1 LQSRQSRLKAS
12 DAANLTRRFKQMNS
26 ITRKRIWPLALMPLA
41 ILGVVAVVVALSAM
55 TPQTTQ
61 AQTAAADCAAITD
74 PVERAQCQT
83 CQSGSGSD
91 IWNTSTGMCEM
102 PTTTTPVIP
111 GTTTTPAAGGS
122 TPSGGSATHSA
133 IIVEAP
139 GMVQNLSVHAYDD
152 GIEQQEL
159 EVTWEAPP
167 EGGYVESYRIDIS
180 GDGERWFSYITD
192 HGSNDLRWV
201 HKGLRAEQTRHFRI
215 FAFAHADDVTI
226 YGPGSETSGTTAAS
240 WVSDRPEDLTADM
253 HQADSRDFFIDM
265 NGDGDT
271 NDIVGGVKEIDHL
284 IDFNDDGDFDDPV
297 GVDETNDG
305 QGWPGSTQ
313 TTIRLSWEP
322 PEHPPGARVTSYE
335 IEYSGDGGRWYKL
348 ADVPHTVQPDGRV
361 HYHDIGLRSE
371 TERQYRVYAHN
382 TVGPS
387 MVSDG
392 DTGKTAASRAP
403 HAIYDPVIGLSPAST
418 DVHLKWSVPDD
429 PPGDPV
435 SHYRVQAR
443 ETDMNPVI
451 AGNQPGGWRNLHG
464 GTSIDR
470 TEVYNFGG
478 DDLERAQVEYPKPVV
493 IPANSDELVMIDVRI
508 VAINRVNTDSPSSD
522 IDPATSKE
530 TAGWVMVNGIP
541 VGHEDAPKR
550 ADRPTVDKDQFR
562 HDGRSGLN
570 VIWDEAEFIEGEGP
584 STDDPAPT
592 DFDQKVSYIVVI
604 NSRERAAIPHGP
616 LDLADR
622 TVSALDR
629 GGNENKPGYDDD
641 QLAAGITRM
650 YRLYAL
656 NSDVGANVTVRPTLA
671 GAASVR
677 SFPSDS
683 TDGSTAAPLF
693 PGRPL
698 NLVISGDGH
707 TEIKVVWARPETE
720 DADNKCVASDPIYT
734 EDDGSECPP
743 KNVGSVIKGYQ
754 IERSNTGISGW
765 TTIAASTKSPY
776 LDTKLQPDKRYFYRV
791 SAVNARGTGLPTAPE
806 SAKTHDP
813 GEPTPPGGLVAQ
825 ADGTN
830 AIKLCWYE
838 SNVVDPLTGAAV
850 LDEGLPVL
858 GYQISYVGDD
868 GNEVILVED
877 TGSRGTI
884 YTNRGL
890 APETTRTYR
899 VRSQT
904 LGGVGTAYTQATAM
918 TEAGPPSTALT
929 APTMVEAMGGAGTVT
944 VTWEDGQNAVGHLV
958 LLLDGADIEAMETA
972 PTGNSHTF
980 TDLSSGVYIAVVV
993 SYKSTSDY
1001 DYDYDAGSV
1010 Q

>member
-1 LQSRQSRLKAS
+1 MSK
-12 DAANLTRRFKQMNS
+12 K
-26 ITRKRIWPLALMPLA
+26 TRKHIRPVSLVMALA
-41 ILGVVAVVVALSAM
+41 IIVTLSGFIVLATNPGGVQAQADCSALSPEDRALFEQLGGECQDAPSIPM
-55 TPQTTQ
+55 TPVPTTPGPG
-61 AQTAAADCAAITD
+61 
-74 PVERAQCQT
+74 PV
-83 CQSGSGSD
+83 G
-91 IWNTSTGMCEM
+91 STGS
-102 PTTTTPVIP
+102 
-111 GTTTTPAAGGS
+111 A
-122 TPSGGSATHSA
+122 PSGGSATASD
-133 IIVEAP
+133 IDVVAP
-139 GMVQNLSVHAYDD
+139 GMVRNLSVLAYHD
-152 GIEQQEL
+152 GIEQEEL
-159 EVTWEAPP
+159 EVTWEPP
-167 EGGYVESYRIDIS
+167 TDGGYVESYRIDIS
-180 GDGERWFSYITD
+180 TDKEGKRWFSFITD

-201 HKGLRAEQTRHFRI
+201 HKGLQAGEIRHFRV
-215 FAFAHADDVTI
+215 FAFSHDDEVTI
-226 YGPGSETSGTTAAS
+226 YGPGSEASGTTAAS

-271 NDIVGGVKEIDHL
+271 NDTVKDVKEIDHL
-284 IDFNDDGDFDDPV
+284 MDFNDDGDFIDSAN
-297 GVDETNDG
+297 VDETNKG
-305 QGWPGSTQ
+305 RGWPGSTQ
-313 TTIRLSWEP
+313 TTIKLSWEP

-348 ADVPHTVQPDGRV
+348 ADVPHTVQPDRRV

-371 TERQYRVYAHN
+371 TERQYRVYARN
-382 TVGPS
+382 TVGLS

-418 DVHLKWSVPDD
+418 DVHLKWSPPDD

-443 ETDMNPVI
+443 ETDMDPDTD
-451 AGNQPGGWRNLHG
+451 GNQFGEWLNLHA

-478 DDLERAQVEYPKPVV
+478 DDLERAQVEYPNPVV
-493 IPANSDELVMIDVRI
+493 IPENSDELVMIDVRI
-508 VAINRVNTDSPSSD
+508 VAINRVNTDSPSPNIPS
-522 IDPATSKE
+522 ATGKE
-530 TAGWVMVNGIP
+530 TAGWVMVIGIP

-550 ADRPTVDKDQFR
+550 ADQPTVDKDQFR

-570 VIWDEAEFIEGEGP
+570 VIWDEAEFIEDQGP
-584 STDDPAPT
+584 
-592 DFDQKVSYIVVI
+592 
-604 NSRERAAIPHGP
+604 RAANAVNNQAAETTFNGTVDYILVIDGEEQDAIDHGP
-616 LDLADR
+616 ATTETTALAM
-622 TVSALDR
+622 
-629 GGNENKPGYDDD
+629 GGRDDKPGYDDD
-641 QLAAGITRM
+641 LLAAGTNRM

-656 NSDVGANVTVRPTLA
+656 NSAVGERVDVSPDDVGT
-671 GAASVR
+671 ASVR

-683 TDGSTAAPLF
+683 ATGSTAQPLV
-693 PGRPL
+693 PGQTL
-698 NLVISGDGH
+698 NLLIAGDGH
-707 TEIKVVWARPETE
+707 TEIKVVWGAPMTNN
-720 DADNKCVASDPIYT
+720 ADNKCVDGDPTNT

-743 KNVGSVIKGYQ
+743 NSEGSVITGYQ

-825 ADGTN
+825 AEGTST
-830 AIKLCWYE
+830 IKLCWYE
-838 SNVVDPLTGAAV
+838 SNVVDPLTGAAM

-877 TGSRGTI
+877 TGSRDTI

-904 LGGVGTAYTQATAM
+904 LGGVGTAYTQDMAM

-929 APTMVEAMGGAGTVT
+929 APTMVEAMGGAGTVM
-944 VTWEDGQNAVGHLV
+944 VTWEDGQNAFGHLV
-958 LLLDGADIEAMETA
+958 ILLNSSFEVVEIDDN
-972 PTGNSHTF
+972 PTNNESMFSG
-980 TDLSSGVYIAVVV
+980 LSAGTYYGVVV
-993 SYKSTSDY
+993 AFKSASDY
-1001 DYDYDAGSV
+1001 EYDYAAATAN
-1010 Q
+1010 

>member
-1 LQSRQSRLKAS
+1 
-12 DAANLTRRFKQMNS
+12 MNS

-55 TPQTTQ
+55 APQTTQ

-74 PVERAQCQT
+74 PIERAQCQT
-83 CQSGSGSD
+83 CQSGSGGD
-91 IWNTSTGMCEM
+91 IWNTSTQMCM
-102 PTTTTPVIP
+102 PTTTTTVP
-111 GTTTTPAAGGS
+111 GGTGGTGGS
-122 TPSGGSATHSA
+122 APSGGGATASAV
-133 IIVEAP
+133 IVEAP
-139 GMVQNLSVHAYDD
+139 GMVRNLSVHAYDD
-152 GIEQQEL
+152 GIEQKEL
-159 EVTWEAPP
+159 EVTWEEPTD
-167 EGGYVESYRIDIS
+167 GGYVESYRIDIS
-180 GDGERWFSYITD
+180 GDGKRWFSYIPD

-201 HKGLRAEQTRHFRI
+201 HKGLRAEQTRYFRV

-253 HQADSRDFFIDM
+253 HDAKSDDFFIDM

-271 NDIVGGVKEIDHL
+271 NDTVIGVKEIDHL
-284 IDFNDDGDFDDPV
+284 IDFNDDGDFDDSL

-322 PEHPPGARVTSYE
+322 PEHPPGAPVTFYE

-348 ADVPHTVQPDGRV
+348 ADVPHTVQPDGRI

-371 TERQYRVYAHN
+371 TERQYRVYARN
-382 TVGPS
+382 SVGLS

-418 DVHLKWSVPDD
+418 DVHLKWSTPDD

-443 ETDMNPVI
+443 ETDMDPVR

-464 GTSIDR
+464 GTAIDR

-478 DDLERAQVEYPKPVV
+478 DDLERARVDYPRPVV

-522 IDPATSKE
+522 ILSATSKE

-570 VIWDEAEFIEGEGP
+570 VIWDEAAFIEDQGPRADAADDQAAETTFNGTVDYILVIDGEE
-584 STDDPAPT
+584 
-592 DFDQKVSYIVVI
+592 Q
-604 NSRERAAIPHGP
+604 RAIAHGP
-616 LDLADR
+616 ATTETTALAMGGRLD
-622 TVSALDR
+622 
-629 GGNENKPGYDDD
+629 KPGYDDD
-641 QLAAGITRM
+641 LLAAGTSRT

-656 NSDVGANVTVRPTLA
+656 NTAVGAGVAVSPTDVGP
-671 GAASVR
+671 ASVR
-677 SFPSDS
+677 SFPSD
-683 TDGSTAAPLF
+683 TATGSTAQPLL
-693 PGRPL
+693 PGQPL
-698 NLVISGDGH
+698 NLLIAGDGH
-707 TEIKVVWARPETE
+707 TEIKVVWGAPMT
-720 DADNKCVASDPIYT
+720 DNADNKCVASDPTAT

-743 KNVGSVIKGYQ
+743 NSAGSVIKGYQ
-754 IERSNTGISGW
+754 IERSNTGTGGW
-765 TTIAASTKSPY
+765 TTIAALTKSPY

-825 ADGTN
+825 AEGTST
-830 AIKLCWYE
+830 IKLCWYE

-858 GYQISYVGDD
+858 GYQISYVEDD

-877 TGSRGTI
+877 TGSRDTV
-884 YTNRGL
+884 YTNMGL

-958 LLLDGADIEAMETA
+958 ILLDSSFEVVEIDDN
-972 PTGNSHTF
+972 PTNNESMFSG
-980 TDLSSGVYIAVVV
+980 LSAGTYYGVVV
-993 SYKSTSDY
+993 AFKSASDY
-1001 DYDYDAGSV
+1001 EYASAAATAN
-1010 Q
+1010 

>member
-1 LQSRQSRLKAS
+1 MSK
-12 DAANLTRRFKQMNS
+12 K
-26 ITRKRIWPLALMPLA
+26 TRKHIRPVSLVMALA
-41 ILGVVAVVVALSAM
+41 IIVTLSGFIVLATNPGGVQAQEDCSALSPEARALFVQLGGVCQDAPPPVPM
-55 TPQTTQ
+55 TPVPATPRP
-61 AQTAAADCAAITD
+61 A
-74 PVERAQCQT
+74 
-83 CQSGSGSD
+83 G
-91 IWNTSTGMCEM
+91 STGS
-102 PTTTTPVIP
+102 
-111 GTTTTPAAGGS
+111 A
-122 TPSGGSATHSA
+122 PSGGSATTSD
-133 IIVEAP
+133 IDVVAP
-139 GMVQNLSVHAYDD
+139 GMVQNLSVLAYHD
-152 GIEQQEL
+152 GIEQEEL
-159 EVTWEAPP
+159 EVTWEPP
-167 EGGYVESYRIDIS
+167 TDGGYVESYRIDIS
-180 GDGERWFSYITD
+180 TDKEGKRWFSFITD

-201 HKGLRAEQTRHFRI
+201 HKGLQAGEIRHFRV
-215 FAFAHADDVTI
+215 FAFSHDDEVTI
-226 YGPGSETSGTTAAS
+226 YGPGSEASGTTAAS
-240 WVSDRPEDLTADM
+240 WVSGRAEDLTADM
-253 HQADSRDFFIDM
+253 HQADSDDFFIDM

-271 NDIVGGVKEIDHL
+271 NDTVKGVKEIDHL
-284 IDFNDDGDFDDPV
+284 MDFSDDGDFIDSV
-297 GVDETNDG
+297 NVDETNKG

-348 ADVPHTVQPDGRV
+348 ADVPHNVQPDRRV

-371 TERQYRVYAHN
+371 TERQYRVYARN
-382 TVGPS
+382 SVGLS

-418 DVHLKWSVPDD
+418 DVHLKWSPPDD

-443 ETDMNPVI
+443 QTDMDPDTD
-451 AGNQPGGWRNLHG
+451 GNQSGTWENLHA

-478 DDLERAQVEYPKPVV
+478 DDLERAEVEYPKPVV
-493 IPANSDELVMIDVRI
+493 IPENSDELVMIDVRI
-508 VAINRVNTDSPSSD
+508 VAINRVNTDSPSPNIRS
-522 IDPATSKE
+522 ATGKE
-530 TAGWVMVNGIP
+530 TAGWVMVIGIP

-550 ADRPTVDKDQFR
+550 ADQPTVDKDQFQ

-570 VIWDEAEFIEGEGP
+570 VIWDEAEFIEDQGPRADAVNDQAAETTFNGTVDYILVIDGEEQ
-584 STDDPAPT
+584 D
-592 DFDQKVSYIVVI
+592 
-604 NSRERAAIPHGP
+604 AIDHGP
-616 LDLADR
+616 ATTETTALAM
-622 TVSALDR
+622 
-629 GGNENKPGYDDD
+629 GGRKDKPGYDDD
-641 QLAAGITRM
+641 LLAAGTNRM

-656 NSDVGANVTVRPTLA
+656 NSAVGERVDVSPDDVGT
-671 GAASVR
+671 ASVR

-683 TDGSTAAPLF
+683 ATGSTAQPLV
-693 PGRPL
+693 PGQTL
-698 NLVISGDGH
+698 NLLIAGDGH
-707 TEIKVVWARPETE
+707 TEIKVVWSAPMTNN
-720 DADNKCVASDPIYT
+720 ADNKCVDGDPTNT

-743 KNVGSVIKGYQ
+743 NSAGSVITGYQ
-754 IERSNTGISGW
+754 IERSNTGTSGW

-825 ADGTN
+825 AEGTST
-830 AIKLCWYE
+830 IKLCWYE
-838 SNVVDPLTGAAV
+838 SNVVDPLTGAAM

-877 TGSRGTI
+877 TGSRDTI

-904 LGGVGTAYTQATAM
+904 LGGVGTAYTQAMAM

-929 APTMVEAMGGAGTVT
+929 APTMVEAMGGTGTVT
-944 VTWEDGQNAVGHLV
+944 VSWEDGENAVGHLV

-980 TDLSSGVYIAVVV
+980 TGLSSGVYIAVVV

>member
-1 LQSRQSRLKAS
+1 MSK
-12 DAANLTRRFKQMNS
+12 K
-26 ITRKRIWPLALMPLA
+26 TRKHIRPVSL
-41 ILGVVAVVVALSAM
+41 VVALAIIVTLSGFIVLA
-55 TPQTTQ
+55 TNPGGVQ
-61 AQTAAADCAAITD
+61 AQEDCSTLSPA
-74 PVERAQCQT
+74 ERALFEAA
-83 CQSGSGSD
+83 G
-91 IWNTSTGMCEM
+91 GMCQDD
-102 PTTTTPVIP
+102 PFVPTTPVP
-111 GTTTTPAAGGS
+111 TTPVPAGPSGSS
-122 TPSGGSATHSA
+122 TPSGGSATTSD
-133 IIVEAP
+133 IDIVAP
-139 GMVQNLSVHAYDD
+139 GMVQNLSVQAYDD
-152 GIEQQEL
+152 GIEQEEL
-159 EVTWEAPP
+159 EVTWEPP
-167 EGGYVESYRIDIS
+167 TDGGYVESYRIDIS
-180 GDGERWFSYITD
+180 TDKEGKRWFSFITD

-201 HKGLRAEQTRHFRI
+201 HKGLQAGDIRHFRI
-215 FAFAHADDVTI
+215 FAFSHDDDVTI
-226 YGPGSETSGTTAAS
+226 YGPGSEASGTTAAS
-240 WVSDRPEDLTADM
+240 WAPNRPEDLMADM
-253 HQADSRDFFIDM
+253 HNVKSLDFNIDM
-265 NGDGDT
+265 NGDGDAEDVVLLV
-271 NDIVGGVKEIDHL
+271 NEIDHL
-284 IDFNDDGDFDDPV
+284 IDIDEDGDFDGFV
-297 GVDETNDG
+297 LYVDETNG
-305 QGWPGSTQ
+305 NRGWPGSTQ

-322 PEHPPGARVTSYE
+322 PENPPGAPVIRYE
-335 IEYSGDGGRWYKL
+335 IEYSGDGDRWYKL
-348 ADVPHTVQPDGRV
+348 AEVPPTIQPDGRV
-361 HYHDIGLRSE
+361 HYHDVGLRSD

-382 TVGPS
+382 AVGPS

-392 DTGKTAASRAP
+392 DTGKTAVSRAP
-403 HAIYDPVIGLSPAST
+403 HAIYRPVIGLSPAST

-443 ETDMNPVI
+443 ESDTNPV
-451 AGNQPGGWRNLHG
+451 APGNQPGKWLNLHG
-464 GTSIDR
+464 GTTIDR
-470 TEVYNFGG
+470 TDVYNFGG
-478 DDLERAQVEYPKPVV
+478 DDLTRARVRYPNPVV
-493 IPANSDELVMIDVRI
+493 IPENALELVLIDVQI
-508 VAINRVNTDSPSSD
+508 VAINRVNTDSMSSD
-522 IDPATSKE
+522 IGLATNLE
-530 TAGWVMVNGIP
+530 TSGWVMIEGVP

-550 ADRPTVDKDQFR
+550 ADTPTVDKDQDQ

-616 LDLADR
+616 MDLADR

-656 NSDVGANVTVRPTLA
+656 NSDVGANVSVRPTLA

-683 TDGSTAAPLF
+683 TEGSTAAPLF

-707 TEIKVVWARPETE
+707 TEIKVVWARPET
-720 DADNKCVASDPIYT
+720 DDPDNKCVASDPIYT

-743 KNVGSVIKGYQ
+743 NNVGSVIKGYQ
-754 IERSNTGISGW
+754 IERSDTGTSGW
-765 TTIAASTKSPY
+765 TTIEPLARARLSPTMFQY
-776 LDTKLQPDKRYFYRV
+776 LDKKLQSDKRYFYRV

-838 SNVVDPLTGAAV
+838 SNVVDPLIGEAI

-868 GNEVILVED
+868 GNEVILVQD
-877 TGSRGTI
+877 TESQDTI
-884 YTNRGL
+884 YTNMGL

-1001 DYDYDAGSV
+1001 HYDYDAGSV

>member
-1 LQSRQSRLKAS
+1 
-12 DAANLTRRFKQMNS
+12 MNS

-74 PVERAQCQT
+74 PIERAQCQT
-83 CQSGSGSD
+83 CQSGSGGD
-91 IWNTSTGMCEM
+91 IWNTSNGMCEM
-102 PTTTTPVIP
+102 PTTSTPVIP
-111 GTTTTPAAGGS
+111 GTTTTPDAGGS
-122 TPSGGSATHSA
+122 APSGGSATHST

-180 GDGERWFSYITD
+180 GDGDRWFSYITD

-240 WVSDRPEDLTADM
+240 WVPDRPEDLTADM
-253 HQADSRDFFIDM
+253 HDPNSDDFSIDM

-271 NDIVGGVKEIDHL
+271 NDTVTGVAEIDHL
-284 IDFNDDGDFDDPV
+284 IDFNDDGDFGDPV

-322 PEHPPGARVTSYE
+322 PEHPPGAPVTSYE
-335 IEYSGDGGRWYKL
+335 IEYSGDGGRWYTL
-348 ADVPHTVQPDGRV
+348 AVVPHTVQPDGRV

-418 DVHLKWSVPDD
+418 DVHLKWSPPDD

-443 ETDMNPVI
+443 ETDMDPAT
-451 AGNQPGGWRNLHG
+451 AGNQPGVWRNLHG

-493 IPANSDELVMIDVRI
+493 IPANSDQLVMIDVRI

-522 IDPATSKE
+522 ILSATSKE

-570 VIWDEAEFIEGEGP
+570 VIWDEAEFIEDQGP
-584 STDDPAPT
+584 RADPAN
-592 DFDQKVSYIVVI
+592 DQAAETAFNGTVDYILVI
-604 NSRERAAIPHGP
+604 GGEEQDAIDHGP
-616 LDLADR
+616 ATTETTALAMGGRLD
-622 TVSALDR
+622 
-629 GGNENKPGYDDD
+629 KPGYDDD
-641 QLAAGITRM
+641 LLAAGTDRM

-656 NSDVGANVTVRPTLA
+656 NSVVGADVAVSPTDVGP
-671 GAASVR
+671 ASVR

-683 TDGSTAAPLF
+683 ATGSTAQPLL
-693 PGRPL
+693 PGQPL
-698 NLVISGDGH
+698 NLLIAGDGH
-707 TEIKVVWARPETE
+707 TEIKVVWDAPMT
-720 DADNKCVASDPIYT
+720 DNADNKCVASDPT
-734 EDDGSECPP
+734 STQDDGSECPP
-743 KNVGSVIKGYQ
+743 NSTGSVIKGYQ
-754 IERSNTGISGW
+754 VERSNTGTDGW
-765 TTIAASTKSPY
+765 TTIAALTKSPY
-776 LDTKLQPDKRYFYRV
+776 ILDTKLQPDKRYFYRV
-791 SAVNARGTGLPTAPE
+791 SAVNERGTGLPTAPE

-825 ADGTN
+825 AEGTST
-830 AIKLCWYE
+830 IKLCWYE
-838 SNVVDPLTGAAV
+838 SNVVDPLTGTAV

-904 LGGVGTAYTQATAM
+904 LGGVGTAYTEATAM
-918 TEAGPPSTALT
+918 TEAGPPSAALT
-929 APTMVEAMGGAGTVT
+929 APSGLTGAIGADSSTIELNWTAGDNADVHFVFGIQTPSYDVGSLVWETADASDSHTVNMMGKPSGSYMFFVIAGQTDDAGDTTWSAWTPGTV
-944 VTWEDGQNAVGHLV
+944 EY
-958 LLLDGADIEAMETA
+958 
-972 PTGNSHTF
+972 P
-980 TDLSSGVYIAVVV
+980 
-993 SYKSTSDY
+993 
-1001 DYDYDAGSV
+1001 
-1010 Q
+1010 

>member
-1 LQSRQSRLKAS
+1 
-12 DAANLTRRFKQMNS
+12 MNS

-55 TPQTTQ
+55 APQTTQ
-61 AQTAAADCAAITD
+61 AQTAAADCAAIAD
-74 PVERAQCQT
+74 PIERARCQT
-83 CQSGSGSD
+83 CQSGGD
-91 IWNTSTGMCEM
+91 IWNPTTQMCAM
-102 PTTTTPVIP
+102 PTTTTPATP
-111 GTTTTPAAGGS
+111 GTTTTPDAGGS
-122 TPSGGSATHSA
+122 APSGGSATHST

-180 GDGERWFSYITD
+180 GDGDRWFSYITD

-253 HQADSRDFFIDM
+253 HDANSDDFPIDM

-271 NDIVGGVKEIDHL
+271 NDTVTGVAEIDHL
-284 IDFNDDGDFDDPV
+284 IDFNDDGDFGDLV

-322 PEHPPGARVTSYE
+322 PEHPPGAPVTSYE
-335 IEYSGDGGRWYKL
+335 IEYSGDGGRWYTL
-348 ADVPHTVQPDGRV
+348 AVVPHTVQPDGRV
-361 HYHDIGLRSE
+361 HYHDIGLRSA

-418 DVHLKWSVPDD
+418 DVHLKWSPPDD

-443 ETDMNPVI
+443 ETDMDPVT

-493 IPANSDELVMIDVRI
+493 IPANSDQLVMIDVRI

-522 IDPATSKE
+522 ILSATSKE

-570 VIWDEAEFIEGEGP
+570 VIWDEAAFIEDQGPRADAANDQAAETAFNGAVDYILVIDGEEQ
-584 STDDPAPT
+584 D
-592 DFDQKVSYIVVI
+592 
-604 NSRERAAIPHGP
+604 AIDHGP
-616 LDLADR
+616 ATTETTALAMGGRLD
-622 TVSALDR
+622 
-629 GGNENKPGYDDD
+629 KPGYDDD
-641 QLAAGITRM
+641 LLAAGTDRM

-656 NSDVGANVTVRPTLA
+656 NSVVGADVAVSPTDVGP
-671 GAASVR
+671 ASVR

-683 TDGSTAAPLF
+683 ATGSTAQPLL
-693 PGRPL
+693 PGQPL
-698 NLVISGDGH
+698 NLLIAGDGH
-707 TEIKVVWARPETE
+707 TEIKVVWGAPMT
-720 DADNKCVASDPIYT
+720 DNADNKCVASDPT
-734 EDDGSECPP
+734 VTQDDGSECPP
-743 KNVGSVIKGYQ
+743 NSAGSVIKGYQ
-754 IERSNTGISGW
+754 VERSNTGTDGW
-765 TTIAASTKSPY
+765 TTIAPLTKSPY
-776 LDTKLQPDKRYFYRV
+776 ILDTKLQPDKRYFYRV

-825 ADGTN
+825 SEGTST
-830 AIKLCWYE
+830 IKLCWYE
-838 SNVVDPLTGAAV
+838 SNVVDPLTGTAV

-877 TGSRGTI
+877 TGSRNTI

-904 LGGVGTAYTQATAM
+904 LGGVGTAYTEATAM

-929 APTMVEAMGGAGTVT
+929 APTMVEAMGGAGTVM
-944 VTWEDGQNAVGHLV
+944 VTWEDGENAVGHLV
-958 LLLDGADIEAMETA
+958 ILLDSSFEVVEIDNN
-972 PTGNSHTF
+972 PTNNESMF
-980 TDLSSGVYIAVVV
+980 SSLSAGTYYGVVV
-993 SYKSTSDY
+993 AFESASDY
-1001 DYDYDAGSV
+1001 EYAYDAATAN
-1010 Q
+1010 